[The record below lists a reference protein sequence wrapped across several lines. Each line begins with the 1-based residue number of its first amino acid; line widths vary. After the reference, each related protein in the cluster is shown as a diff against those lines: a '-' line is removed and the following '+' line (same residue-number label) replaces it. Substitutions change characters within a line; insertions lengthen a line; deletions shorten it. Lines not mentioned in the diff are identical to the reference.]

1 MTTALKGRPPVKAKN
16 PEWERVG
23 KTLQT
28 LRERYGYSQEQ
39 FSQEA
44 GISRSY
50 MYLIEAGHKRVTNRL
65 LSRFSD
71 ILGISPLAIKRADEE
86 PEQVAA

>member
-28 LRERYGYSQEQ
+28 LRERYGYS
-39 FSQEA
+39 
-44 GISRSY
+44 
-50 MYLIEAGHKRVTNRL
+50 
-65 LSRFSD
+65 
-71 ILGISPLAIKRADEE
+71 PLAIKRADEE
-86 PEQVAA
+86 PEQAAA